1 MNSAAR
7 LLLSDIVFWGERLAS
22 HVEGMAEDDF
32 SASELA
38 SDAAC
43 WCLLCIGEAAGSL
56 HRIDPTLASV
66 ESALELVKAYGMRN
80 RLAHDYGGID
90 LGVVWLAATVS
101 VPNMVRAAKE
111 VLNGQ
116 E

>member
-7 LLLSDIVFWGERLAS
+7 LLLSDIVFWGERLAL
-22 HVEGMAEDDF
+22 HVESTAEDDF

-43 WCLLCIGEAAGSL
+43 WCLLGEAAGSL
-56 HRIDPTLASV
+56 HRIDPTLASA